1 MLALSVGVLFEISE
15 GNNSTYDANE
25 RIKICWI
32 DRVEHVSQAYSN
44 DGADIIS
51 SGEDDAMFEVVR
63 SRRMD
68 IAHAIHWAWW
78 KALGRNCVLMMLD
91 LSWGQKK
98 INGKEGSLATILW
111 YLLPQP
117 MQPAKYLCSNIR
129 CAVIITPINNQLE
142 REVLS
147 SCFVNLLL
155 FSQHDDLPTIFIA
168 KKKTNVQMISSTGC
182 LQSSSLP

>member
-68 IAHAIHWAWW
+68 IAHAIH
-78 KALGRNCVLMMLD
+78 
-91 LSWGQKK
+91 
-98 INGKEGSLATILW
+98 
-111 YLLPQP
+111 
-117 MQPAKYLCSNIR
+117 
-129 CAVIITPINNQLE
+129 
-142 REVLS
+142 
-147 SCFVNLLL
+147 
-155 FSQHDDLPTIFIA
+155 
-168 KKKTNVQMISSTGC
+168 
-182 LQSSSLP
+182 